1 VSKIGF
7 ALALLAGA
15 SVAHAGDAFDGLKC
29 DADIAKALIGRKM
42 PNGPVVDIEKRHAA
56 LRLKHEGSEELDDPL
71 FYEAWTICG
80 STYHVLLKKDVIK
93 DAVKA
98 DHSKAAPAFLGSCDD
113 KGTPTEHEI
122 LAILKPTG
130 ADKENRLPA
139 ATAWRVD
146 YPSARFV
153 STDASNLMCPHEGIA
168 TADGGP

>member
-1 VSKIGF
+1 MSKSGF
-7 ALALLAGA
+7 ALALLACA
-15 SVAHAGDAFDGLKC
+15 ATAHAGDAFDGLKC
-29 DADIAKALIGRKM
+29 DGDIAKALVGRKI
-42 PNGPVVDIEKRHAA
+42 PNEPVAGIEKRHAA
-56 LRLKHEGSEELDDPL
+56 LALKHEGSEELDDPL

-80 STYHVLLKKDVIK
+80 STYHVLLKKDAITDV
-93 DAVKA
+93 VKA
-98 DHSKAAPAFLGSCDD
+98 DHSKSAPAFLGSCND

-146 YPSARFV
+146 YAHAKFV
-153 STDASNLMCPHEGIA
+153 SIDAANLMCPHEGIA

>member
-1 VSKIGF
+1 MSKAGF

-15 SVAHAGDAFDGLKC
+15 AAAHAGDAFDGLKC
-29 DADIAKALIGRKM
+29 DADIAKAIVGRTI
-42 PNGPVVDIEKRHAA
+42 PNEPVAGIEKRHAA
-56 LRLKHEGSEELDDPL
+56 IQLKHEGSEEIDDPL

-80 STYHVLLKKDVIK
+80 SSYHVLLKKDVIK

-98 DHSKAAPAFLGSCDD
+98 DHSKAAPAFLGSCEENG
-113 KGTPTEHEI
+113 KPTEHEV

-130 ADKENRLPA
+130 ADGKNQLPA
-139 ATAWRVD
+139 ASAWRID

-153 STDASNLMCPHEGIA
+153 PIDAANLMCPHNGIA